1 MIKNLFKTIAKKNYG
16 MRYTWRPLHMLKI
29 FKGCNSDKLT
39 NCESFFKHSLN
50 LPSSPVLSFKK

>member
-1 MIKNLFKTIAKKNYG
+1 
-16 MRYTWRPLHMLKI
+16 MLKI

>member
-1 MIKNLFKTIAKKNYG
+1 
-16 MRYTWRPLHMLKI
+16 MLKI

-50 LPSSPVLSFKK
+50 LPSSPVLSFKSSFNENNCTFRY